1 MNFRSILISVLALC
15 VFESALGA
23 VEKPMNIE
31 TLRTQ
36 MKAALDHRCLVVTGT
51 VISKVDG
58 KPLSTTSF
66 TGRFKRPSQ
75 WLITW
80 QDTGLDTFK
89 LWGEVW
95 GDGITSHLRF
105 AGKKDVQ
112 TSTNTQMTIATA
124 TGISQGIAPWLHA
137 LFHGQL
143 QALIPDDGNVSTE
156 GEKTIVTAQPRAG
169 NSQKIITSHG
179 LLTGAGT
186 VMDTSKSTRD
196 EEFVPDDATLITVIE
211 GQGGIATPEKLAEV
225 RVMLAEANAV
235 MKTSTPV
242 FSSTYEFTWQ
252 VDREL
257 TAEELL
263 PDASHSPPE

>member
-1 MNFRSILISVLALC
+1 MNIRSFLIALLAIC
-15 VFESALGA
+15 TFDSALSA
-23 VEKPMNIE
+23 AEEIMNIE
-31 TLRTQ
+31 ALRTQ
-36 MKAALDHRCLVVTGT
+36 MKAALNHPCLVVTGT

-80 QDTGLDTFK
+80 QDSSIGPFRPF
-89 LWGEVW
+89 GEVW

-105 AGKKDVQ
+105 AGGSDVQ
-112 TSTNTQMTIATA
+112 TSTNTQMTIASA
-124 TGISQGIAPWLHA
+124 TGISHGIAYWFYD

-143 QALIPDDGNVSTE
+143 QTIIPDDGIVSSE
-156 GEKTIVTAQPRAG
+156 AERIIVTAQPRAG
-169 NSQKIITSHG
+169 YSQKMITSHG
-179 LLTGAGT
+179 LITGAET
-186 VMDTSKSTRD
+186 VADMSKESR
-196 EEFVPDDATLITVIE
+196 EAERVPDDATLITVIE
-211 GQGGIATPEKLAEV
+211 GQGGKATPEKLAEM
-225 RVMLAEANAV
+225 RDMFAEMNAAR
-235 MKTSTPV
+235 KPSTSIFT
-242 FSSTYEFTWQ
+242 SSYVFTWQ